1 MKYSLSALIGSLIA
15 IMILMSGILAGAIG
29 NVASSIV
36 IHTSG
41 LIAVTVLLL
50 VRRQAVHWRK
60 APYYLYGAGI
70 VGFLTLIFT
79 NFSFAQLG
87 VAVPLAL
94 GLLGQSVV
102 SILIDNYGWLGMK
115 KRPFQKKKLFG
126 TLLTSLG
133 IIVMMVW

>member
-1 MKYSLSALIGSLIA
+1 
-15 IMILMSGILAGAIG
+15 
-29 NVASSIV
+29 
-36 IHTSG
+36 
-41 LIAVTVLLL
+41 
-50 VRRQAVHWRK
+50 
-60 APYYLYGAGI
+60 
-70 VGFLTLIFT
+70 
-79 NFSFAQLG
+79 LG